1 METVGFAVFFDDP
14 LVAAVGGGA
23 MVPLGA
29 VAVRRAWTRG

>member
-1 METVGFAVFFDDP
+1 METVGFAAFFDDP

-29 VAVRRAWTRG
+29 MAALRAWTRG